1 MNLKIKILISEMDYY
16 DILQID
22 KNASI
27 SEIRKSYYKL
37 AKIYHPDKNGNESKF
52 KEINYA
58 YEILTDE
65 DKKRQYDEQILSDPY
80 DLMSFLL
87 KKYNLE
93 FINKI
98 FSKVY
103 NDDKSKIE
111 DINNLN
117 FVNIYNNFRKYYNF
131 DIVKNITCKI
141 EDIYNKNKVKVK
153 YVQKID
159 NVDYEQVLIIDN
171 IDIYDS
177 ELVYEGLGN
186 STFNIKGNLIIR
198 IEIIENN
205 IYEIGD
211 NYDLVLKLD
220 NLDDIRDLEINIKK
234 ELESVEFLFEN
245 GKFKVYKLINAGF
258 FNYDL
263 NINGDMYFKINK

>member
-1 MNLKIKILISEMDYY
+1 MDYY
-16 DILQID
+16 DILQIN
-22 KNASI
+22 KNASV

-37 AKIYHPDKNGNESKF
+37 AKIYHPDKNGNETKF
-52 KEINYA
+52 KEISVA
-58 YEILTDE
+58 YEILTNE
-65 DKKRQYDEQILSDPY
+65 EEKRKYDEKLLSDPY
-80 DLMSFLL
+80 DLVSHLL

-93 FINKI
+93 FIDSI

-117 FVNIYNNFRKYYNF
+117 FVNIYNNFRKYYNI
-131 DIVKNITCKI
+131 DIVKNIRCNI
-141 EDIYNKNKVKVK
+141 EDIYNKNKIKVI
-153 YVQKID
+153 YTQKMD
-159 NVDYEQVLIIDN
+159 KVEYERVLIIDN
-171 IDIYDS
+171 VDIYDS

-186 STFNIKGNLIIR
+186 SIFNIKGNLIIR

-211 NYDLVLKLD
+211 NYDLVLNLD
-220 NLDDIRDLEINIKK
+220 NLDDVSKLKIYIKK

-245 GKFKVYKLINAGF
+245 SKFKVYKLMNAGF
-258 FNYDL
+258 LNYDL
-263 NINGDMYFKINK
+263 NINGDMYFKINN